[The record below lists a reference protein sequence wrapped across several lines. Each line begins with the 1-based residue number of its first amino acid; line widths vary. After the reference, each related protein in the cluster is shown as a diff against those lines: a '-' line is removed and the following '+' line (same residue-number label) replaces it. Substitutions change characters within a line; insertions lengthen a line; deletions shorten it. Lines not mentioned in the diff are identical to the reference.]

1 MRTLILVK
9 FQAWRPEE
17 GLVFRGVGVLPFGAQ
32 IRPVRDLIDHLLAP
46 ATPAPLPLLAGLD
59 MV

>member
-1 MRTLILVK
+1 
-9 FQAWRPEE
+9 
-17 GLVFRGVGVLPFGAQ
+17 VGVLPFGAQ

>member
-1 MRTLILVK
+1 
-9 FQAWRPEE
+9 
-17 GLVFRGVGVLPFGAQ
+17 VGVLPFGAQ

-46 ATPAPLPLLAGLD
+46 ATPPPLPLLADLA